1 MAMKRLVLF
10 DIDGTLVR
18 TRNGYVPFNQ
28 AMQKTFGIT
37 ADIRSVI
44 PDGNT
49 DPLIVEEIFAKA
61 RVEIKIAVEHWRQ
74 FASDLHLS
82 YTDAIRDGEVA
93 VSALPGALE
102 LLQVLSSSASFS
114 QGVVTGNFKVTAQVK
129 LEAAGLDS
137 YLRLGAYGC
146 DSSQRADLPA
156 IAKER
161 WERAAGISIRTRDCI
176 IVGDTPKDLHAARKN
191 DMKCVLVGTGRFP
204 VEELTFCEPDACLA
218 DLRDTGGIV
227 ETLSRL

>member
-1 MAMKRLVLF
+1 MKRLVLF

-18 TRNGYVPFNQ
+18 TRNGYAPFNQ
-28 AMQKTFGIT
+28 AMGKTFGIA

-44 PDGNT
+44 PDGST

-61 RVEIKIAVEHWRQ
+61 QVEIKITAEHWQR
-74 FASDLHLS
+74 FAIDLQLS
-82 YTDAIRDGEVA
+82 YTDAIRDGDVTVA
-93 VSALPGALE
+93 ALPGALE
-102 LLQVLSSSASFS
+102 LLQALSSNEGFG

-137 YLRLGAYGC
+137 YLHFGAYGC

-161 WERAAGISIRTRDCI
+161 WEHGAGISISPQQCI
-176 IVGDTPKDLHAARKN
+176 VIGDTPKDLIAARKN
-191 DMKCVLVGTGRFP
+191 DMKCVLVGTGRYP
-204 VEELTFCEPDACLA
+204 VEELTFAEPDACLP
-218 DLRDTGGIV
+218 DLTDTDSIV
-227 ETLSRL
+227 KTLSRL

>member
-1 MAMKRLVLF
+1 MKRLVLF

-28 AMQKTFGIT
+28 AMQKTFGVA

-61 RVEIKIAVEHWRQ
+61 RVEIKIAAEHWRQ
-74 FASDLHLS
+74 FAIDLHLS
-82 YTDAIRDGEVA
+82 YRNAIRDGGAAVA
-93 VSALPGALE
+93 ALPGALE
-102 LLQVLSSSASFS
+102 LLQALSSSDSFG

-137 YLRLGAYGC
+137 YLRFGAYGC
-146 DSSQRADLPA
+146 DSSRRADLPA

-161 WERAAGISIRTRDCI
+161 WERMAGISIPPQQCI
-176 IVGDTPKDLHAARKN
+176 IVGDTPKDLHAAREN
-191 DMKCVLVGTGRFP
+191 DMKCVLVGTGRYP

-218 DLRDTGGIV
+218 DLRDTAGIV